1 MSAYVRDLMKGWA
14 AAVALVAV
22 VVAAGVGLW
31 VTWDSTQ
38 TAATDPGAPPRD
50 LVPTTAPSNGS
61 GTQPQRR
68 ALAVA
73 ACTAGSEPVASDPGD
88 DWDGVVVD
96 TSLTLPESFV
106 PPDLVSVSQAGFA
119 AQDLVRQIV
128 IPDLAALRQ
137 AAEAAGVPIVVASAY
152 RSFSYQKDLFDDRVA
167 QSGETEA
174 ALRTARPGHSEHQL
188 GTAVDVLTPAGGELT
203 LEFASTPQGQWI
215 AAHAFEF
222 GFVLSYPADSRD
234 RTCYEYEPWHLRY
247 VGRERAAL
255 IHDAGVTPREWMLTH
270 QS

>member
-1 MSAYVRDLMKGWA
+1 MKGWA

-38 TAATDPGAPPRD
+38 TAATDPGAPPPD
-50 LVPTTAPSNGS
+50 LVSTTVPPIGS
-61 GTQPQRR
+61 GTQPSRR
-68 ALAVA
+68 ALSVP
-73 ACTAGSEPVASDPGD
+73 ACTADSKPVAGDPAD

-96 TSLTLPESFV
+96 TATALPESFV
-106 PPDLVSVSQAGFA
+106 PPDLVSVREAGFSA
-119 AQDLVRQIV
+119 RDQVRQIV

-137 AAEAAGVPIVVASAY
+137 AAEAAGAPIVVASAY
-152 RSFSYQKDLFDDRVA
+152 RSFSYQQSLFDERAA
-167 QSGETEA
+167 QAGEAEA

-203 LEFASTPQGQWI
+203 LEFASTAQGTWI
-215 AAHAFEF
+215 AAHAYEY
-222 GFVLSYPADSRD
+222 GFVLSYPPDSRD
-234 RTCYEYEPWHLRY
+234 RTCYDYEPWHLRF

-255 IHDAGVTPREWMLTH
+255 IHDAGITPREWMLTNEH
-270 QS
+270 DQADSG